1 MRTKEDFSYISETE
15 QKAINEGLARL
26 YVYSIRLDR
35 FFTEE
40 EQAENTRQAEA
51 LTREQWARRCDEIA
65 QEIGKQNTE
74 AMTELLKHFEI
85 GQYSADFSGDGDFW
99 FWCNCNNNGRELDYI
114 TLTTQGATAEEKK
127 AKAEKARAILET
139 VNTKNNIALL
149 QYASELD
156 QIKLDKIA
164 EEYTEKTAGAFVKY
178 AGMIGK
184 IKRIDEST
192 NNGEKWAFMKKGAK
206 TRGYYLTAW
215 NIYEIKSANN

>member
-1 MRTKEDFSYISETE
+1 MRIKEDYSYLSETE
-15 QKAINEGLARL
+15 KKAIAEGLAKL
-26 YVYSIRLDR
+26 YIYSIRLDR

-40 EQAENTRQAEA
+40 EQAENARQAQA
-51 LTREQWARRCDEIA
+51 LTREQWAQRCDKIA
-65 QEIGKQNTE
+65 QEIGAQNTE
-74 AMTELLKHFEI
+74 AMTALLKHFEI

-99 FWCNCNNNGRELDYI
+99 FWCNCNNGRKLDYI
-114 TLTTQGATAEEKK
+114 TLTTQGATAEEKN
-127 AKAEKARAILET
+127 AKAEKARAVLET
-139 VNTKNNIALL
+139 VNTKNNIAYL
-149 QYASELD
+149 QYATELD

-192 NNGEKWAFMKKGAK
+192 NNGKKWAFMKKGAK

-215 NIYEIKSANN
+215 NIYEIKTENE

>member
-1 MRTKEDFSYISETE
+1 MRIKEDYSYLSENE
-15 QKAINEGLARL
+15 KKAIAEGIAKL
-26 YVYSIRLDR
+26 YIYSIRLDR

-40 EQAENTRQAEA
+40 EQTENTRQAET
-51 LTREQWARRCDEIA
+51 LTREQWAQRCDEIA
-65 QEIGKQNTE
+65 QKIGAQNAE

-85 GQYSADFSGDGDFW
+85 GQYSVNFSGDGDFW
-99 FWCNCNNNGRELDYI
+99 FWCNCNNSGRKLDYI
-114 TLTTQGATAEEKK
+114 TLTTQGATIEEKN

-139 VNTKNNIALL
+139 VNTKNNIAHL

-156 QIKLDKIA
+156 QTKLDKIA

-192 NNGEKWAFMKKGAK
+192 NNGKKWAFMKKGAK
-206 TRGYYLTAW
+206 TRGYYLNAW

>member
-99 FWCNCNNNGRELDYI
+99 FWCNCNNSGRKLDYI
-114 TLTTQGATAEEKK
+114 TLTTQGATVEEKN
-127 AKAEKARAILET
+127 AKAEKARAVLET
-139 VNTKNNIALL
+139 VNTKNNIAHL
-149 QYASELD
+149 QYASEFDNARLEE
-156 QIKLDKIA
+156 IA
-164 EEYTEKTAGAFVKY
+164 EEYAGKMAGAFVSY

-184 IKRIDEST
+184 IKRIDESI
-192 NNGEKWAFMKKGAK
+192 NGGRKWAFMKKGAK
-206 TRGYYLTAW
+206 KRGHYLSAW
-215 NIYEIKSANN
+215 NIYEIKSAND